1 MEMRRAI
8 SQFLN
13 ELQESSAFRDYKYQK
28 ERVKKVP
35 GLKERINDFRKK
47 RFEFQK
53 YEGEDLFEKIDE
65 FQREYQTFKE
75 EPMVR
80 EYLAAE
86 LEICRLVQDIYGA
99 IDELVDIDMEME

>member
-1 MEMRRAI
+1 MEMKRALN
-8 SQFLN
+8 QFLI

-28 ERVKKVP
+28 ERIKKVP

-47 RFEFQK
+47 RFEFQE
-53 YEGEDLFEKIDE
+53 YSGDDLFEKIDE
-65 FQREYQTFKE
+65 FQKEYQTFKE
-75 EPMVR
+75 EPIVR

-86 LEICRLVQDIYGA
+86 LEICRLVQQINGA

>member
-53 YEGEDLFEKIDE
+53 YEGEHLFEKIDE
-65 FQREYQTFKE
+65 FQREY
-75 EPMVR
+75 VHI
-80 EYLAAE
+80 
-86 LEICRLVQDIYGA
+86 LEATLIPSEISA
-99 IDELVDIDMEME
+99 S